1 MEPTNR
7 QYPANAEEYA
17 NGTAESDGTVVPVT
31 ESKNMVVNRLYL
43 QNMLKCSTM
52 KHINLLLTVAI
63 VALFSSC
70 FSMQP
75 SGDAGIPSV
84 VFNLTQTAVFEVV
97 QVKPVID
104 SVVYEKEL
112 DWSKIP
118 YAIRNDK
125 YFSIGTAF
133 AISKTELITA
143 FHVIDLGFESTIL
156 DQYFIRNK
164 DGEVFEVDQIVGGS
178 NEKDFLI
185 FTVKGKTFDSYFEF
199 DQNSREGQQVFSVGN
214 ALGEGI
220 VIRNGLILGTVPEE
234 DSRRWNLLKT
244 SADGNPGNSGGPL
257 VRSDGKVVALVTALQ
272 DNILYSVPASVIL
285 STSRTKLDYRLKMIC
300 GHLILANNFSYT
312 CETSTTLPQSYQNI
326 RDHLTAGYH
335 KDYTDAM
342 TKLFKEAP
350 EYLTG
355 PNNRWILNSTISTV
369 FPQIDFVDPDDSEWT
384 LSNLNNKSYNL
395 IDDGNLVHTEIQ
407 DWNFYKL
414 NKPKS
419 VSLAKSYEP
428 RYIMDTIL
436 QTIYLDR
443 TMGNDKYRILSFGD
457 PEELSSYRD
466 FLGREWLTAQWPIEF
481 VDQILIM
488 YILPLPNGPAV
499 ITIRKASAAQH
510 VYEWDIRKIC
520 DHIWAA
526 YSGTFEGWND
536 FFRTRYVPDF
546 LKSLN
551 YRWQE
556 GPKVISF
563 NTGDIAF
570 SVNDSIFNWTN
581 SSELFLG
588 PSHYMMDGKI
598 NFGIRRITL
607 HRDSRYKE
615 SISIIKRLK
624 PDSRLPTNSQEA
636 WNDVLLERFPFDG
649 KPAISAKDNEGTI
662 GGILKSPSGKDDLR
676 YTLYL
681 SMENPQN
688 DDNVLRRF
696 NSFRGGV
703 QIRN

>member
-1 MEPTNR
+1 
-7 QYPANAEEYA
+7 
-17 NGTAESDGTVVPVT
+17 
-31 ESKNMVVNRLYL
+31 
-43 QNMLKCSTM
+43 M
-52 KHINLLLTVAI
+52 KYINLLWIAAI
-63 VALFSSC
+63 TALFASC
-70 FSMQP
+70 FSTQ
-75 SGDAGIPSV
+75 SGGDAGIPSV

-97 QVKPVID
+97 QEKPVVD

-112 DWSKIP
+112 DWSRIP
-118 YAIRNDK
+118 FAVRNDK
-125 YFSIGTAF
+125 YYSIGTAF

-143 FHVIDLGFESTIL
+143 FHVINLGFESRML
-156 DQYFIRNK
+156 NQYYIRNK
-164 DGEVFEVDQIVGGS
+164 DGEVFEVDQVVGGS

-199 DQNSREGQQVFSVGN
+199 NQSFREGQQVFSVGN

-220 VIRNGLILGTVPEE
+220 VIRSGLILGTVPEE
-234 DSRRWNLLKT
+234 DSGRWNLLKT

-257 VRSDGKVVALVTALQ
+257 VRPDGKVVALVTARQ
-272 DNILYSVPASVIL
+272 DNILYSIPASTIL
-285 STSRTKLDYRLKMIC
+285 DTGRAKLDYRLKMGY
-300 GHLILANNFSYT
+300 GHLILANSLTRIF
-312 CETSTTLPQSYQNI
+312 ETSVSLPQSYQNI
-326 RDHLTAGYH
+326 REQLTAGYRV
-335 KDYTDAM
+335 DYAAAM
-342 TKLFKEAP
+342 TGLFDEAP

-355 PNNRWILNSTISTV
+355 PNNRWILNTTISTV
-369 FPQIDFVDPDDSEWT
+369 FPQIDFIDPDDSEWT
-384 LSNLNNKSYNL
+384 LSNLSNKSYNL
-395 IDDGNLVHTEIQ
+395 IDDGNLIHTEIQ

-457 PEELSSYRD
+457 PEELSSYKD
-466 FLGREWLTAQWPIEF
+466 SLGREWLTAQWPIEF
-481 VDQILIM
+481 VDQLLIM

-499 ITIRKASAAQH
+499 ITVRKGSSAQH
-510 VYEWDIRKIC
+510 IYEWDIRKIC

-536 FFRTRYVPDF
+536 FLRTRYVPDF
-546 LKSLN
+546 LKNLN

-556 GPKVISF
+556 STKQISF

-570 SVNDSIFNWTN
+570 SVNNSVFDWTN
-581 SSELFLG
+581 TSELFLG
-588 PSHYMMDGKI
+588 PSHYLMDGKL

-615 SISIIKRLK
+615 TINLVKRLK
-624 PDSRLPTNSQEA
+624 PDSRMPANSQES
-636 WNDVLLERFPFDG
+636 WNDVFMERFPFNG
-649 KPAISAKDNEGTI
+649 RPAISAKDNEGTI
-662 GGILKSPSGKDDLR
+662 GGTLMSPSGKDDLR

-681 SMENPQN
+681 SMEDPQN
-688 DDNVLRRF
+688 EDNVLRRF
-696 NSFRGGV
+696 NAFKGGV